1 MILRS
6 RKLHIKL
13 TLEVDDHGEDNNG
26 GDQVHA
32 VGQVLSVESLA
43 KGKLL
48 VGPGDEEVDKADN
61 GTLELGTT
69 ASVDGGR
76 GESAPDNGLANVGRD
91 EEGDTAAETIALLE
105 ELVEEDNDQTSDH
118 QLDNEENADT
128 GTEVRWLSVETGD
141 DIDDGLTERQEN
153 SEELLGGLVEL
164 AVRLEVEVDVDEVGS
179 GKKLEDHAR
188 GDDGG
193 DTQFHQCSSV
203 TRHHHS
209 QPV

>member
-1 MILRS
+1 MGMLAE
-6 RKLHIKL
+6 
-13 TLEVDDHGEDNNG
+13 TLEVDDSTEDNDCGN
-26 GDQVHA
+26 QVHD
-32 VGQVLSVESLA
+32 VGEVLAVESL
-43 KGKLL
+43 LERNSL
-48 VGPGDEEVDKADN
+48 VGPGEEQVDKGN
-61 GTLELGTT
+61 ESTLELRTT
-69 ASVDGGR
+69 TGVDGGG
-76 GESAPDNGLANVGRD
+76 GEGLPHDGLADVGGN
-91 EEGDTAAETIALLE
+91 EERDTAAETVALLE

-128 GTEVRWLSVETGD
+128 GTEVRGLSVETGD